1 MEFRELVKD
10 CSKNN
15 KNQIIHN
22 ADIDHAKDLFSELL
36 SCAIEH
42 RKPVRLVSGSLNDDF
57 YGSLAN
63 AAEKIIAAGLA
74 FEIIVTDSNV
84 DLGNNRLSNV
94 VKKTNK
100 GLVLQAKK
108 TLSDCA
114 HFIVVGK
121 SRWRF
126 ETNHEQTKAK
136 ANFNDPE
143 IGSMIVHR
151 FDSLKS
157 KLRADK

>member
-1 MEFRELVKD
+1 MEFKELVKD

-22 ADIDHAKDLFSELL
+22 ADIGHARDLFSELL
-36 SCAIEH
+36 SCAIDH

-57 YGSLAN
+57 YGSLAK
-63 AAEKIIAAGLA
+63 AAEKIIAADLP
-74 FEIIVTDSNV
+74 FEIIVTNSDA
-84 DLGNNRLSNV
+84 DLSSNRLSNV
-94 VKKTNK
+94 VKEAKK

-108 TLSDCA
+108 TLPGCA

-136 ANFNDPE
+136 ANFNDPK
-143 IGSMIVHR
+143 IGSMIVDR
-151 FDSLKS
+151 FDCLKS
-157 KLRADK
+157 KLLADK